1 MQNEE
6 TEPITKVTQV
16 ITNPDGSQAKIV
28 AQSYYS
34 GANQSS
40 KVDVFRRDSENE
52 HWQYCSDQ
60 PHPNWREMSVD
71 EYKQRGRSPALQAVS
86 IGQILKVGALLG
98 QPMSVLKDFQDR
110 QELVETAMEGVN
122 DAIEKTKAIAER
134 SESPPKF

>member
-28 AQSYYS
+28 AQSYSS
-34 GANQSS
+34 GAHKSS
-40 KVDVFRRDSENE
+40 KVDVFRRDSENA

-71 EYKQRGRSPALQAVS
+71 EYNQRGRSPALQAVS
-86 IGQILKVGALLG
+86 IGQILKVGSLLG

-110 QELVETAMEGVN
+110 KELVNTAMQGINE
-122 DAIEKTKAIAER
+122 AIEETRAIEDRTER
-134 SESPPKF
+134 VPKF